1 MNDIVQYMIRST
13 FCLVGL
19 YLVYWL
25 FLRKDT
31 FFAINRIYLL
41 LAIIFSMTVPLFSFH
56 FSPTGTMVPVMI
68 FLEPVLITPEK
79 IESLTS
85 NHLSWMEATG
95 LIYLTGVIIF
105 TLRFLIQLIQLWL
118 VVRRNGIIH
127 GEGMK
132 LVFVD
137 KGYSPFSF
145 FNMIYI
151 KRKLYEEEQLK
162 TILQHEQVHIRQ
174 FHSFDLILAEILTI
188 VQWFNPIVWI
198 LQQSLKNLHEYLA
211 DEGVMKEGVQKIDY
225 QQLIFNQTLGKQ
237 INNLTNNFNVSLI
250 KQRMI
255 MMTKSRS
262 KTVAKM
268 KILFVLPALLLT
280 LVVFSSATSIYL
292 TTNDKSEQTT
302 QVFPDNK
309 LLTKA
314 REGQIAGNDS
324 VYKVVEK
331 SPEYP
336 GGKKALMVFLS
347 ENIKYPKEAIK
358 KGITGTVYVS
368 FIVEKDGS
376 VSNVKILRG
385 IGSGCDKEALRVVY
399 LLKSWKPG
407 MDKGKPVRVSFALPI
422 KYALQDKDKKA
433 DDKKK

>member
-41 LAIIFSMTVPLFSFH
+41 LAIIFSMAVPLFSFH

-268 KILFVLPALLLT
+268 KILFVMPALLLM

-292 TTNDKSEQTT
+292 TANDQSEQTT
-302 QVFPDNK
+302 QVFPDKN

-314 REGQIAGNDS
+314 
-324 VYKVVEK
+324 
-331 SPEYP
+331 
-336 GGKKALMVFLS
+336 L
-347 ENIKYPKEAIK
+347 
-358 KGITGTVYVS
+358 
-368 FIVEKDGS
+368 
-376 VSNVKILRG
+376 
-385 IGSGCDKEALRVVY
+385 
-399 LLKSWKPG
+399 
-407 MDKGKPVRVSFALPI
+407 
-422 KYALQDKDKKA
+422 
-433 DDKKK
+433 